1 MTVKRYRK
9 DNICE
14 ELQGKNDSHTY
25 CNVVFKTTKRE
36 VLKVKI
42 KHWNATQL
50 TQNVSFIVL
59 ELINPGM
66 KKKDLDHYHVNLSG
80 ELKLFA
86 SLAEKV

>member
-9 DNICE
+9 DNIFE
-14 ELQGKNDSHTY
+14 EMKGKNDSNTY
-25 CNVVFKTTKRE
+25 CNVVFKATKRE

-66 KKKDLDHYHVNLSG
+66 KEKDLDHYYVNLSG

-86 SLAEKV
+86 SLAENV

>member
-1 MTVKRYRK
+1 MTQTLT
-9 DNICE
+9 E
-14 ELQGKNDSHTY
+14 M
-25 CNVVFKTTKRE
+25 KRE

-66 KKKDLDHYHVNLSG
+66 KEKDLDHYYVNLSG

-86 SLAEKV
+86 SLAENVLKQKKNVPKENANDFAFL